1 MTENNNYLG
10 SNLRYR
16 IFVVVKYLVY
26 GLLTLNVFFFLQ
38 EEMLALGHRFT
49 GGLMLSQITQ
59 AFAST
64 IDTAA
69 WLLLLLLFELET
81 AILDDRFIRGPVKWA
96 LHGIRALCFLA
107 VVYAFTGYLAE
118 LLWVYDVMPL
128 AQSGFCG
135 LLGENYS
142 LLVDIDEYVILDA
155 SNCTVAVEGKSFIFS
170 GSSIVAQESVLQS
183 VRYLAWTDLV
193 NSAVWILVVII
204 LEVEVRL
211 QLNGNLTKQ
220 IMNSTGCFKLALYI
234 TLFIAAGYWGYAG
247 DFIDVWDASLWLFAF
262 IFIEMNVFEWQY
274 ETTQAQRSNRD

>member
-1 MTENNNYLG
+1 MTENTNYLG
-10 SNLRYR
+10 SDLRYR
-16 IFVVVKYLVY
+16 TFVVVKYLVY
-26 GLLTLNVFFFLQ
+26 GLLSLNVFFFLQ

-81 AILDDRFIRGPVKWA
+81 AVLDDRFIRGPVKWA
-96 LHGIRALCFLA
+96 LHGIRALCFIA
-107 VVYAFTGYLAE
+107 VVYAFTGYFAE
-118 LLWVYDVMPL
+118 LLWVYNVMPL
-128 AQSGFCG
+128 APNGFCA

-142 LLVDIDEYVILDA
+142 LLVDIDEYVALDA
-155 SNCTVAVEGKSFIFS
+155 SNCALAVEAKSFIFT

-193 NSAVWILVVII
+193 NSAVWILVVVI

-211 QLNGNLTKQ
+211 QLNGNLTRQ
-220 IMNSTGCFKLALYI
+220 IMNSTGCLKLALYI

-274 ETTQAQRSNRD
+274 ETTQAQRSNRN